1 MIFIKAGIFT
11 FTGSRVAQSKR
22 AEQGTHHISADYLS
36 EKQISKVYGNTVPRV
51 DNTSKMFSKKTLSQ
65 ALIK

>member
-1 MIFIKAGIFT
+1 MIFIKTGIFT

-36 EKQISKVYGNTVPRV
+36 EKQISKSTIPRV

-65 ALIK
+65 ALI